1 MLMNMFT
8 LDMLM
13 LENRLTVATPNDMF
27 GSHASADLCSCTH
40 GTQEKGRVQTAKSGR

>member
-13 LENRLTVATPNDMF
+13 LGNGLAVATPNDMS

-40 GTQEKGRVQTAKSGR
+40 RAQEKG